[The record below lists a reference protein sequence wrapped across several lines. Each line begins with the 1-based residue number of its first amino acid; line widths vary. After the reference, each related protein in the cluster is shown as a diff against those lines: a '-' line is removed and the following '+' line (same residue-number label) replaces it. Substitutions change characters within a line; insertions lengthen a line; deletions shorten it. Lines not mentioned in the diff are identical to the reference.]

1 MWYKHP
7 ECIWPGLQWKITHCL
22 YGFDRHYVIVNK
34 AMAVTRSWLCLHVVF
49 GVPFFRRSYKGLI
62 KDIPRLVCSEVLFKQ
77 LCPHRAVLLHTANP
91 CWAKLPLM
99 CINQPNC
106 VMGERGLYSTVV
118 ILQLYDV
125 FSQMGLAFAF
135 ELSLKLLGPEHWW
148 CEDPLGIAQFLVLIL
163 LMVSHL
169 VRLLGW
175 TPSLCLCRSRFTL

>member
-1 MWYKHP
+1 
-7 ECIWPGLQWKITHCL
+7 
-22 YGFDRHYVIVNK
+22 
-34 AMAVTRSWLCLHVVF
+34 MAVTRSWLCLHVVF

-62 KDIPRLVCSEVLFKQ
+62 KDIPPLVCSEVLFKR

-118 ILQLYDV
+118 ILQIHDV

-135 ELSLKLLGPEHWW
+135 ELSLKLLEPEHWW
-148 CEDPLGIAQFLVLIL
+148 CEDPLANCAVFGIDFITGFALGLIAWPNPL
-163 LMVSHL
+163 PLPLQVSFHFVKHSAL
-169 VRLLGW
+169 WIGGSMHIFNVQPIYIFWLPI
-175 TPSLCLCRSRFTL
+175 TIY